1 MVKFLYYRVLRGE
14 KNMKKGFLL
23 VAVLCCV
30 FVFGSITSISA
41 ASPSG
46 TYNVNIGSYTA
57 IGSGPWNTVG
67 FTLYSPQAETL
78 QYEWK
83 SNLVYEIYHVQLE
96 TWYYT
101 TSGIQ
106 NFVSDDIDVKIMGYY
121 TGKLLQ
127 TPDIDMTRNVY
138 VRVTSWRI
146 SYGQQNVTPGAP
158 IVKANLN
165 TGLYN
170 TNKLVTLSINKPG
183 TIYYTLNGKI
193 PTNTSN
199 KYAKPIKIKS
209 TTLLNY
215 MALDTQLDKSL
226 LYSKLYIIDKIPPKV
241 TSAKPTNNSK
251 HFSLT
256 SPIKICY
263 NEKISKGTNF
273 SKIYIKNLSTGKIAK
288 STVTSISGNVL
299 TLKMTKSR
307 LSQDTYQVYIPTNAI
322 KDMAGNKNTKYTT
335 KFKTSRY

>member
-1 MVKFLYYRVLRGE
+1 MFRLVDYRLLRGE
-14 KNMKKGFLL
+14 KNMKKGFLV
-23 VAVLCCV
+23 VAVLCCL
-30 FVFGSITSISA
+30 FGSMTAIS

-46 TYNVNIGSYTA
+46 IYTTNIGSYTA

-67 FTLYSPQAETL
+67 FTLTSPQASTL

-83 SNLVYEIYHVQLE
+83 SNLVYEKYHVQLE
-96 TWYYT
+96 TMYFT
-101 TSGIQ
+101 TSGLQ
-106 NFVSDDIDVKIMGYY
+106 NIVTDDIDVMIMGYH

-127 TPDIDMTRNVY
+127 TPDIDLTRNVY

-146 SYGQQNVTPGAP
+146 SPGQQNVTPGAP
-158 IVKANLN
+158 IVKANVN

-170 TNKLVTLSINKPG
+170 TSKLVTLSINKPG

-193 PTNTSN
+193 PTNKSN
-199 KYAKPIKIKS
+199 KYTKPIKITS
-209 TTLLNY
+209 TTILHY
-215 MALDTQLDKSL
+215 IAIDTQLNKSP

-241 TSAKPTNNSK
+241 IAAKPINNSK

-256 SPIKICY
+256 SPIKIYY
-263 NEKISKGTNF
+263 NEKIRKGTNF

-288 STVTSISGNVL
+288 STVSSLSGNTL

-307 LSQDTYQVYIPTNAI
+307 LSHDTYRVYIPTNAI
-322 KDMAGNKNTKYTT
+322 KDAAGNKNTGYVL
-335 KFKTSRY
+335 KFKTRRY